1 MVPNPDTG
9 PGVWG
14 RVNTYIC
21 MAESLRCS
29 SETIKILFVN
39 QLYLNTK
46 QKVKKK
52 KKNTEHNTLS
62 NKLINTSSEPIIPL
76 LSLLSSTFLGDITIL
91 PVR

>member
-1 MVPNPDTG
+1 MVPHPDTG

-21 MAESLRCS
+21 MAESLRFS
-29 SETIKILFVN
+29 SENITILFVN

-52 KKNTEHNTLS
+52 TKH
-62 NKLINTSSEPIIPL
+62 
-76 LSLLSSTFLGDITIL
+76 
-91 PVR
+91 